1 MPMTPDRWT
10 QTNSYA
16 QEVFGVEPPHIR
28 ANRAAAEAAGL
39 PTWAI
44 TGEIGR
50 FLALLAG
57 ATSRQLALEIGTLGG
72 YSTLWLLEG
81 LGPGGRVI
89 TIESVNAHADFAEAE
104 FDRHGVADRVELRRG
119 LAGEVLPA
127 IAEEV
132 GPGSVDVVF
141 IDADKESSLE
151 YYDVTADLVASGG
164 FLVIDNIFGTSTT
177 WIDDISDPGIAAT
190 DRMNRKA
197 AEDARFDTTGLFVR
211 AGLLVARRR

>member
-1 MPMTPDRWT
+1 MPMTPERWS
-10 QTNSYA
+10 QTSSYA

-28 ANRAAAEAAGL
+28 ANRAMADAAGL

-81 LGPGGRVI
+81 LGPRGRVI
-89 TIESVNAHADFAEAE
+89 TIESVDTHADFAEAE
-104 FDRHGVADRVELRRG
+104 FNRHGVADRIELRRG
-119 LAGEVLPA
+119 LACEVLPA
-127 IAEEV
+127 IAKEV
-132 GPGSVDVVF
+132 GPESVDVVF
-141 IDADKESSLE
+141 IDADKESYPE
-151 YYDVTADLVASGG
+151 YYDATADLVASGG
-164 FLVIDNIFGTSTT
+164 FLVIDNIFGTSTN
-177 WIDDISDPGIAAT
+177 WIDDLSDPGSAAT

-197 AEDARFDTTGLFVR
+197 VEDDRFDTTGLFVR
-211 AGLLVARRR
+211 AGMLVARRR